1 MQGGSD
7 SKNCGTRITKLRVVV
22 EKIWLKEVFF
32 GGGGQKCNFGR
43 LWGLFLNVQGLWCPG
58 NVIWNK

>member
-32 GGGGQKCNFGR
+32 GGGGK
-43 LWGLFLNVQGLWCPG
+43 
-58 NVIWNK
+58 NVILEGFGAYF